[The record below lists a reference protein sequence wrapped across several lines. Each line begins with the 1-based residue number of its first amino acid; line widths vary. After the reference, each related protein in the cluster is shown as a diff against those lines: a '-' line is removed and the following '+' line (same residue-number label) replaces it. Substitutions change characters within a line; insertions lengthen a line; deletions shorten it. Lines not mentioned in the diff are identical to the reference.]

1 MSAGKIK
8 QTMQMEFQ
16 KLVSKKLRLKL
27 FEVAIDNKLNLELGI
42 NQFNYKM
49 PCKSRGSR
57 HCTVII
63 KI

>member
-27 FEVAIDNKLNLELGI
+27 FEVAIDNKLNLESGV

-57 HCTVII
+57 HCAVII